1 MNSHVNRT
9 RKTTT
14 GASNNSAGTAAK
26 ATAVDSLAVRYRA
39 RWFTSFV
46 GKSPT
51 LDSAR
56 SKLERGAL
64 NRSIITIGPYGTGK
78 TTVARML
85 AQSVACINPG
95 DGGRPCRACDSCKY
109 FANVTGGAK
118 GHPDVLEINCSD
130 KTGVDDMRQLLASI
144 GARPLIARHRVVHLD
159 EVQKLSESAKQGLL
173 KAFEEPPP
181 HTYIILST
189 MEPER
194 FYNDKAGAA
203 IKSRGTEIIM
213 PHPTNAEVE
222 AHLARI
228 AKAEKRELDAGIYK
242 LIAAQ
247 TGGIMRDAIKT
258 LDFMF
263 DADPEALKN
272 KVKAESII
280 AKAVGSSPFGVAKNA
295 MIAMYSSDVRGL
307 VSALR
312 EFDNHPFVIKI
323 MIEQNVEAIKHRADP
338 KLVESRSVW
347 AAKDIASCSVSTSL
361 MGKLGIKLQE
371 IQQQGYNINAGHALV
386 NLLAS
391 MMRE

>member
-1 MNSHVNRT
+1 MD
-9 RKTTT
+9 T
-14 GASNNSAGTAAK
+14 GDKAK
-26 ATAVDSLAVRYRA
+26 ATGVDSLAVRYRT

-56 SKLERGAL
+56 KKLERGAL
-64 NRSIITIGPYGTGK
+64 NRSIIIVGPYGTDK
-78 TTVARML
+78 TTVGRMI
-85 AQSVACINPG
+85 AQSVTCINPG
-95 DGGRPCRACDSCKY
+95 EDGRPCRKCDSCKF

-130 KTGVDDMRQLLASI
+130 KTGVDDMRQVLSSI
-144 GARPLIARHRVVHLD
+144 GARPLIGRHRVVHMD

-194 FYNDKAGAA
+194 FYNDKAGTA
-203 IKSRGTEIIM
+203 IKSRGTEIVM

-222 AHLARI
+222 EHLAKI
-228 AKAEKRELDAGIYK
+228 AKAEGRDLSPSVYK

-258 LDFMF
+258 LDFVF
-263 DADPEALKN
+263 DSDPASLKDSA
-272 KVKAESII
+272 KAEAVIS
-280 AKAVGSSPFGVAKNA
+280 KAVGRSPFGVAKNA
-295 MIAMYSSDVRGL
+295 LVSLYSSDVAG
-307 VSALR
+307 VAAALA
-312 EFDNHPFVIKI
+312 EFDNHQFLVKI
-323 MIEQNVEAIKHRADP
+323 MIEQNAESIKYRVDRRLVDSRAA
-338 KLVESRSVW
+338 W
-347 AAKDIASCSVSTSL
+347 AARDIASCDVHISL

-371 IQQQGYNINAGHALV
+371 IQQHGYNISAGHALI
-386 NLLAS
+386 NLSAS
-391 MMRE
+391 MVRER